1 MEIKFN
7 IDLNIDQMIDKPA
20 IEKRLKLQLEQ
31 SIDNSFYAFFYERD
45 AYINSKLV
53 KDKGIGRSMIEEM
66 ISKELEKPEM
76 QDFIKSKID
85 KMMDEQI
92 ENICAAKLKHMGKK
106 MAFTT
111 DHQIPKA
118 ENV

>member
-7 IDLNIDQMIDKPA
+7 IDQLIDKPA
-20 IEKRLKLQLEQ
+20 IEKRLKLQ
-31 SIDNSFYAFFYERD
+31 IDQTINSAFYAFFYERD
-45 AYINSKLV
+45 AYINGKLV
-53 KDKGIGRSMIEEM
+53 KDKGIGRSMIEEI

-92 ENICAAKLKHMGKK
+92 ENICDVKLRHMGGK

>member
-7 IDLNIDQMIDKPA
+7 IDRLIDKPA
-20 IEKRLKLQLEQ
+20 IEKRLRLQIEQ
-31 SIDNSFYAFFYERD
+31 TINSAFYAFFYERD
-45 AYINSKLV
+45 AYINDKLV

-76 QDFIKSKID
+76 QDFIKTKID

-92 ENICAAKLKHMGKK
+92 ENICAAKLKHMGRK
-106 MAFTT
+106 MAFTA
-111 DHQIPKA
+111 DHEIPKA

>member
-7 IDLNIDQMIDKPA
+7 IDQLIDKPA
-20 IEKRLKLQLEQ
+20 IENRLKLQLEQ
-31 SIDNSFYAFFYERD
+31 TINSAFYAFFYERD
-45 AYINSKLV
+45 AYVNGKLV

-76 QDFIKSKID
+76 QDLIKSKID

-92 ENICAAKLKHMGKK
+92 EIICAAKLRHMGKK
-106 MAFTT
+106 MAFAT
-111 DHQIPKA
+111 DHHTPGVKCD
-118 ENV
+118 